1 MADKKIFYIDGK
13 AYNVHVLSLVRKFA
27 VLDTDKAGRTL
38 NGKMYREP
46 IGTFYN
52 YSMTV
57 SVKNGDT
64 KAMEDLWK
72 VISQP
77 EVSHKCKFLY
87 GNDYLEQDMY
97 ITSGEQTVVRLLGD
111 KTYWGDMSLSFIA
124 MKPKVTA

>member
-13 AYNVHVLSLVRKFA
+13 TYNVQVLSLVRKFA

-64 KAMEDLWK
+64 KAMEDLWG
-72 VISQP
+72 VISKP
-77 EVSHKCKFLY
+77 AVSHKCKFPY
-87 GNDYLEQDMY
+87 GSSYLEQEMY
-97 ITSGEQTVVRLLGD
+97 ITSGEQGVVRMLGD
-111 KTYWGDMSLSFIA
+111 KTYWGDMSLNFIA
-124 MKPKVTA
+124 MKPKVTP

>member
-13 AYNVHVLSLVRKFA
+13 TYNVHVLSLVRKFA

-57 SVKNGDT
+57 AVKNGDT
-64 KAMEDLWK
+64 KAMEDLWA

-77 EVSHKCKFLY
+77 AVSHKCKFLY
-87 GNDYLEQDMY
+87 GSGYLEQDMY
-97 ITSGEQTVVRLLGD
+97 ITAGEQSVVRIQGG
-111 KTYWGDMSLSFIA
+111 KPYWGDINLSFIA
-124 MKPKVTA
+124 MKPKVKA